1 LPSATQRG
9 LNAALGLA
17 TLWCGNGFAASR
29 SSLKE
34 SKVGAQIDIP
44 VLPELQAIKTA
55 KALGLEIAPAVLAL
69 ADEVAA
75 AG

>member
-1 LPSATQRG
+1 LVRK
-9 LNAALGLA
+9 
-17 TLWCGNGFAASR
+17 WFR
-29 SSLKE
+29 SLKE

-55 KALGLEIAPAVLAL
+55 KALGLGIAPAVLAL

>member
-1 LPSATQRG
+1 LVRK
-9 LNAALGLA
+9 
-17 TLWCGNGFAASR
+17 WFR
-29 SSLKE
+29 SLKE

-44 VLPELQAIKTA
+44 VLPELLQAIKTA
-55 KALGLEIAPAVLAL
+55 KALGLGIAPAVLAL